1 MDSKAVNREIRAAIR
16 PVLRAHGFR
25 TFTERTAWRH
35 SSTRI
40 DVVNFQSFND
50 YMAGGLG
57 VTTYSFG
64 LNLAQWLTCIPPDDF
79 GIKERRGLLAPQ
91 EWECHV
97 RIQLRRRLPQ
107 PELSR
112 DDLWLI
118 DADGAYLAPAVRDAR
133 TVLLDEGLAWFDR
146 WSDDSVVLQHLRA
159 SERVASDGTALGG
172 SLGSGA
178 RNLVLGYM
186 LLSLGRR
193 NEAYEALLSAL
204 NRNRE
209 IAKSLIS
216 PRSKY
221 QPRSWDRL
229 ASDVAAIVEDRA
241 PAT

>member
-35 SSTRI
+35 SPGRI

-50 YMAGGLG
+50 YLAGGLG
-57 VTTYSFG
+57 VTTYSFA
-64 LNLAQWLTCIPPDDF
+64 LNLGQWLTCVPPDDF
-79 GIKERRGLLAPQ
+79 AIKERKGLLAPQ
-91 EWECHV
+91 EWECH
-97 RIQLRRRLPQ
+97 LRFHPTRRLPQ
-107 PELSR
+107 PELAR

-118 DADGAYLAPAVRDAR
+118 DADGTYLAPAVRDAR
-133 TVLLDEGLAWFDR
+133 TVLLDDGLAWFDR
-146 WSDDSVVLQHLRA
+146 YSDDAALVHHLQA
-159 SERVASDGTALGG
+159 SASVASDGTELGG
-172 SLGSGA
+172 NLGSSA
-178 RNLVLGYM
+178 RNLVLGYL

-193 NEAYEALLSAL
+193 YEAHEALQSAL

-209 IAKSLIS
+209 IAKSLSS

-229 ASDVAAIVEDRA
+229 AQDVAIIAEGLARA
-241 PAT
+241 T